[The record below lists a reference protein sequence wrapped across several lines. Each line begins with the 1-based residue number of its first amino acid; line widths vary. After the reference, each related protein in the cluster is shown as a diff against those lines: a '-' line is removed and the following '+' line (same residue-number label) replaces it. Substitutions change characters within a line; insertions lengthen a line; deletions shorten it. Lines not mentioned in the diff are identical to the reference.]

1 MAEPDKHGPRAND
14 PARMLPWLRSRSP
27 VFADLDDRV
36 AKGLFALSTLRVE
49 LRGTVLVE
57 QGRRADLLFI
67 VIEGALVTRVHHN
80 GMVRELFSHAPGDV
94 AGLLGM
100 YDQEPAPYEIA
111 TVSNAQLVTVD
122 LRKLWMY
129 AAALHPM
136 AMAIHAAFTPALAA
150 QLADLDERAVGL
162 EQRKNAAVH
171 TTGEGF
177 LRGELR

>member
-1 MAEPDKHGPRAND
+1 MAEPDKQSPRAND
-14 PARMLPWLRSRSP
+14 PSRLLPWLRGRSA
-27 VFADLDDRV
+27 VFSELDDRV
-36 AKGLFALSTLRVE
+36 ARGLFALSSLRVE
-49 LRGTVLVE
+49 LRNTVLVE
-57 QGRRADLLFI
+57 QGQRADLLFI
-67 VIEGALVTRVHHN
+67 VVEGTLVTRVRYN
-80 GMVRELFSHAPGDV
+80 GMVRDLFSHGPGDV

-111 TVSNAQLVTVD
+111 AVSNAQLVAVD

-150 QLADLDERAVGL
+150 HLVDLDERAVRMA
-162 EQRKNAAVH
+162 QRKNAAVA
-171 TTGEGF
+171 TTGDGF